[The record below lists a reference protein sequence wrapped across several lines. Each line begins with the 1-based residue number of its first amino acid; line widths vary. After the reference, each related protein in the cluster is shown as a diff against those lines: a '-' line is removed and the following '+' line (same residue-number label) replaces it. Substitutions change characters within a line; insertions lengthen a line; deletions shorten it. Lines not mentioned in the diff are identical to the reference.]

1 MASSARSGGGDGG
14 AVIVSSPRVWIVAG
28 IAVAGVIVL
37 AEAARRRRRWL
48 RGQVGAPPDSGA
60 FCDRFELYP
69 PPQPPPPAARH
80 LLSGLTFAASDNFE
94 IEGYVAGFGNPDWK
108 RTHEAARHTAVAVT
122 MLLKQGATCV
132 GRTVMDELGYGVT
145 GENLHCGTP
154 INSAS
159 PSLIPGGS
167 CSGSAV
173 AVAAQLVDFALGT
186 DTIGDVRIPASFCG
200 LLCFRPSYGV
210 VSTLGAIANSQSL
223 DAIGW
228 FSRDPCVLHRVGD
241 VLLPAAAGGLKQTR
255 QIVFADDCFQLL
267 KVSNQKAVHTIKY
280 AVQTLPGYQPPKHI
294 NIGQYICSNVPSLK
308 EFCEPATELQKGM
321 STLKALSTVML
332 LLQRYEFKSN
342 HEDWVNTVK
351 PKLGLDISTRVL
363 RAVNFTHDN
372 IKSLYAVRNELR
384 AALKNLLKDTGILV
398 LPTTAGYPLK
408 RNSKERLSSVFEDR
422 MYAFVGIA
430 ALSGCCEATLP
441 LANHSDHHISLS
453 FVAAHGLD
461 KFLLRTILDTY
472 SLIQQQV
479 VLASKSVTAAVT
491 NGDVD
496 VDADASELLK
506 EKGNSAFK
514 RRQWSK
520 AIEFYSQAISLND
533 TNATFYCNRAAAC
546 LELGRF
552 KQAEADCDR
561 ALLLD
566 RKNVKAYLRR
576 GTAKEV
582 TLNYKEAL
590 QDFRHA
596 LALEPQ
602 NKAALA
608 AERRLQKLLK

>member
-1 MASSARSGGGDGG
+1 MASSAGSGGAGG
-14 AVIVSSPRVWIVAG
+14 GGMIATNPRIWIVAG

-37 AEAARRRRRWL
+37 AEATRRRRRCL
-48 RGQVGAPPDSGA
+48 RGKSGAPPDAGA
-60 FCDRFELYP
+60 FCDRFELTP

-80 LLSGLTFAASDNFE
+80 LLAGLTFAASDNFE

-108 RTHEAARHTAVAVT
+108 RTHEAARRTAVAVT
-122 MLLKQGATCV
+122 VLRKRGATCV
-132 GRTVMDELGYGVT
+132 GRTVMDELGFGVT
-145 GENLHCGTP
+145 GENIHCGTP

-159 PSLIPGGS
+159 PSLVPGGS

-173 AVAAQLVDFALGT
+173 AVSAELVDFALGT

-210 VSTLGAIANSQSL
+210 VSTLGTIANSQSL
-223 DAIGW
+223 DTIGW
-228 FSRDPCVLHRVGD
+228 FARDPCVLHRVGD

-255 QIVFADDCFQLL
+255 QIVFAEDCFQLL
-267 KVSNQKAVHTIKY
+267 KASNQKTVHAIKN

-294 NIGQYICSNVPSLK
+294 NIGQYIFSNVPSLK
-308 EFCEPATELQKGM
+308 EFCEPATKLQEGM
-321 STLKALSTVML
+321 SALKALSTVML
-332 LLQRYEFKSN
+332 LLQRYEFKAN

-372 IKSLYAVRNELR
+372 IKSLYAIRNELR
-384 AALKNLLKDTGILV
+384 TALKNLLKDTGILV

-408 RNSKERLSSVFEDR
+408 RNSKERLSSGFEDR

-430 ALSGCCEATLP
+430 ALSGCCEATIP
-441 LANHSDHHISLS
+441 LENHSDHHISLS
-453 FVAAHGLD
+453 FVAAHGSD
-461 KFLLRTILDTY
+461 KFLLHTILDTY
-472 SLIQQQV
+472 SLIQEQV
-479 VLASKSVTAAVT
+479 VLASKFVTTPVT
-491 NGDVD
+491 NGDFD
-496 VDADASELLK
+496 VDASELLK

-514 RRQWSK
+514 RKQWSK
-520 AIEFYSQAISLND
+520 AIEFYSEAISLSD
-533 TNATFYCNRAAAC
+533 TNATYYCNRAAAF

-576 GTAKEV
+576 GTAREV
-582 TLNYKEAL
+582 TLNYQEAL
-590 QDFRHA
+590 QDFGHA

-602 NKAALA
+602 NKAARA

>member
-1 MASSARSGGGDGG
+1 MASAAGSSGDGTI
-14 AVIVSSPRVWIVAG
+14 ASNPRVWIVAG
-28 IAVAGVIVL
+28 IAVAGVIVM

-48 RGQVGAPPDSGA
+48 RDKSAAPPDSGA
-60 FCDRFELYP
+60 FCDLFELTP

-80 LLSGLTFAASDNFE
+80 LLAGLTFAVSDNFE

-108 RTHEAARHTAVAVT
+108 RTHEAAKRTAVAVT
-122 MLLKQGATCV
+122 MLQKQGATCV
-132 GRTVMDELGYGVT
+132 GRTVMDELGFGVT

-173 AVAAQLVDFALGT
+173 AVSAQLVDFALGT
-186 DTIGDVRIPASFCG
+186 DTVGDVRIPASFCG

-210 VSTLGAIANSQSL
+210 VSTLGTITNSQSL
-223 DAIGW
+223 DTIGW
-228 FSRDPCVLHRVGD
+228 FARDPRVLHRVGD
-241 VLLPAAAGGLKQTR
+241 ILLPAAVGGVKQTR
-255 QIVFADDCFQLL
+255 QIVFADDCFEFL
-267 KVSNQKAVHTIKY
+267 KISNQKTVNAIKN
-280 AVQTLPGYQPPKHI
+280 AIQTLPGYQPPKHI
-294 NIGQYICSNVPSLK
+294 NIGQYICSNIPSLK
-308 EFCEPATELQKGM
+308 EFCEPATKLQEGV
-321 STLKALSTVML
+321 SALKALSTVMM
-332 LLQRYEFKSN
+332 LLQRYEFKAN

-384 AALKNLLKDTGILV
+384 AALKNLLKDTGVLV
-398 LPTTAGYPLK
+398 IPTTAGYPLK
-408 RNSKERLSSVFEDR
+408 KNSKERLSSGFEDR

-430 ALSGCCEATLP
+430 ALSGCCEATVP

-453 FVAAHGLD
+453 FVAAHGSD

-472 SLIQQQV
+472 SLIKEQV
-479 VLASKSVTAAVT
+479 VLASKLVTTSMT
-491 NGDVD
+491 NGNAD
-496 VDADASELLK
+496 VDASESLK

-514 RRQWSK
+514 GKEWSK
-520 AIEFYSQAISLND
+520 AIELYSQAISLND
-533 TNATFYCNRAAAC
+533 TNATYYCNRAAAY

-566 RKNVKAYLRR
+566 RKNVKAYMRR

-582 TLNYKEAL
+582 TMNYREAL
-590 QDFRHA
+590 QDFRNA